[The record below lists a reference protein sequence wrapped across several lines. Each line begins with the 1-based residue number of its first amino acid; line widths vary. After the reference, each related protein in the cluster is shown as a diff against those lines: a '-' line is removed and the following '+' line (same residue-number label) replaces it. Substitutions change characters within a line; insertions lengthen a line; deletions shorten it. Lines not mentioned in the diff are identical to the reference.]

1 MPNKSSRVS
10 SKRKLL
16 IQFKIDQQ
24 ECGVYNVRAA
34 NELKKLRNEYNSL
47 VFQIK
52 HYFPMLIHNQQLFNS
67 TQLEQ
72 NKWFQRII
80 YIENHS
86 NPVPAYILR
95 LSRA

>member
-1 MPNKSSRVS
+1 MSSE
-10 SKRKLL
+10 RKLL

-52 HYFPMLIHNQQLFNS
+52 HYFPMLIHNQKLFNS

-72 NKWFQRII
+72 IK
-80 YIENHS
+80 
-86 NPVPAYILR
+86 
-95 LSRA
+95 

>member
-52 HYFPMLIHNQQLFNS
+52 HYFPMLIHNQKLFNS

-72 NKWFQRII
+72 IK
-80 YIENHS
+80 
-86 NPVPAYILR
+86 
-95 LSRA
+95 